1 MNENDLSD
9 LVSKTKKS
17 GGSKTK
23 RTRAKSAQK
32 QPLQKKLLVEK
43 KNTSVKYTNDR
54 GKQTMTT
61 TMMMTT
67 SNTTTTMGTMRRGTK
82 FVPSSFSRANKK
94 TTSSSVKMMMMMIVK
109 STTASSTSSLRRR
122 RRGGRASS
130 SSSSSVIVFSAV
142 ASASSSKKKKN
153 VLVIGSGGREHALIY
168 RLLQSET
175 CEKVFALPGNA
186 GIATEPTVTSI
197 ADVSES
203 NHADVVK
210 FCKSNA
216 IDLVVVGPEAPLVDG
231 LADSLRAENINVFG
245 PSKKAA
251 QLEGSKEFMKNLCRK
266 YNIPTATYEVF
277 SDAEKAKE
285 YVRTVTGAPIVIK
298 TSGLAAGKGVIMAE
312 TVEEAEKA
320 IDELMLNKQF
330 GDAGDTIVIE
340 ETLFGEEASFFAVVG
355 GDVAVPLASA
365 QDHKRVGDGDTGLNT
380 GGMGAYS
387 PAPVVTKEIEED
399 VMKNIIEP
407 TVRGMR
413 EEGCEYNGVI
423 FAGLMIDEKTKKVKL
438 LEHNVRFGDPECQTL
453 MARMESDLCQLL
465 YAAATNNITD
475 DDVKSVKWSK
485 EPAVNVVLAA
495 KGYPGSYSKGD
506 EIKNLQG
513 AEESTAKTKIFHAGT
528 ASGENGEILANGGR
542 VLGITAMGT
551 SVKEATKNAYVAID
565 KIDWPNGFCRSD
577 IAYRAIEREEGRGK

>member
-1 MNENDLSD
+1 M
-9 LVSKTKKS
+9 VSKFL
-17 GGSKTK
+17 KTK
-23 RTRAKSAQK
+23 T
-32 QPLQKKLLVEK
+32 PLC
-43 KNTSVKYTNDR
+43 SVYTNDR
-54 GKQTMTT
+54 GKQTTMTT

-67 SNTTTTMGTMRRGTK
+67 SNTTATMGTMRRGTK
-82 FVPSSFSRANKK
+82 FVPSSSSFSRTNKK
-94 TTSSSVKMMMMMIVK
+94 TTSSSVKMMMMMMLVK

-130 SSSSSVIVFSAV
+130 SSSSSSSSVIVFSA
-142 ASASSSKKKKN
+142 ASSSKKKKN

>member
-1 MNENDLSD
+1 
-9 LVSKTKKS
+9 
-17 GGSKTK
+17 
-23 RTRAKSAQK
+23 
-32 QPLQKKLLVEK
+32 
-43 KNTSVKYTNDR
+43 
-54 GKQTMTT
+54 
-61 TMMMTT
+61 
-67 SNTTTTMGTMRRGTK
+67 
-82 FVPSSFSRANKK
+82 
-94 TTSSSVKMMMMMIVK
+94 MMMMMFVK
-109 STTASSTSSLRRR
+109 STRRSGR
-122 RRGGRASS
+122 RRGGSASS
-130 SSSSSVIVFSAV
+130 SSSSSAIVFSAV
-142 ASASSSKKKKN
+142 APASSSKKKKKN

-542 VLGITAMGT
+542 VLGITAIGT

>member
-1 MNENDLSD
+1 MKRRRRLEKKKKGA
-9 LVSKTKKS
+9 LVASKTRENARSEHGHGERERGRTMARTMVITTSTTNAATRRAVKARSVGNDGVFLKNS
-17 GGSKTK
+17 NAMMTK
-23 RTRAKSAQK
+23 VVVARASSFAKYQRRRRAK
-32 QPLQKKLLVEK
+32 
-43 KNTSVKYTNDR
+43 T
-54 GKQTMTT
+54 
-61 TMMMTT
+61 
-67 SNTTTTMGTMRRGTK
+67 
-82 FVPSSFSRANKK
+82 
-94 TTSSSVKMMMMMIVK
+94 
-109 STTASSTSSLRRR
+109 
-122 RRGGRASS
+122 RRGGRTMVFSISS
-130 SSSSSVIVFSAV
+130 SSEEM
-142 ASASSSKKKKN
+142 KK

-168 RLLQSET
+168 RLRQSPS

-186 GIATEPTVTSI
+186 GIALEPGVISV
-197 ADVSES
+197 ADVAES
-203 NHADVVK
+203 NHAGVVE
-210 FCKSNA
+210 FCKSNR

-277 SDAEKAKE
+277 NDAEKAKE

-298 TSGLAAGKGVIMAE
+298 TSGLAAGKGVIMTE
-312 TVEEAEKA
+312 TIEEAEKA

-407 TVRGMR
+407 TVKGMQ

-453 MARMESDLCQLL
+453 MTRMESDLCQLL
-465 YAAATNNITD
+465 YAAATNNITEE
-475 DDVKSVKWSK
+475 DVKSVKWSE

-528 ASGENGEILANGGR
+528 ASGENG
-542 VLGITAMGT
+542 
-551 SVKEATKNAYVAID
+551 AI
-565 KIDWPNGFCRSD
+565 
-577 IAYRAIEREEGRGK
+577 

>member
-1 MNENDLSD
+1 
-9 LVSKTKKS
+9 
-17 GGSKTK
+17 
-23 RTRAKSAQK
+23 
-32 QPLQKKLLVEK
+32 
-43 KNTSVKYTNDR
+43 
-54 GKQTMTT
+54 
-61 TMMMTT
+61 
-67 SNTTTTMGTMRRGTK
+67 
-82 FVPSSFSRANKK
+82 
-94 TTSSSVKMMMMMIVK
+94 
-109 STTASSTSSLRRR
+109 
-122 RRGGRASS
+122 
-130 SSSSSVIVFSAV
+130 
-142 ASASSSKKKKN
+142 
-153 VLVIGSGGREHALIY
+153 
-168 RLLQSET
+168 
-175 CEKVFALPGNA
+175 
-186 GIATEPTVTSI
+186 
-197 ADVSES
+197 
-203 NHADVVK
+203 
-210 FCKSNA
+210 
-216 IDLVVVGPEAPLVDG
+216 
-231 LADSLRAENINVFG
+231 
-245 PSKKAA
+245 
-251 QLEGSKEFMKNLCRK
+251 MKNLCRK

-365 QDHKRVGDGDTGLNT
+365 QDHKELATASYRIEH

-495 KGYPGSYSKGD
+495 KGYREVTRKATRLKIYKAR
-506 EIKNLQG
+506 KNRRQKRKSFTP
-513 AEESTAKTKIFHAGT
+513 ER
-528 ASGENGEILANGGR
+528 R
-542 VLGITAMGT
+542 V
-551 SVKEATKNAYVAID
+551 
-565 KIDWPNGFCRSD
+565 
-577 IAYRAIEREEGRGK
+577 ERTRRY

>member
-1 MNENDLSD
+1 MKRKTSKKGA
-9 LVSKTKKS
+9 LVASKTREENARS
-17 GGSKTK
+17 EHGHGERERERG
-23 RTRAKSAQK
+23 RTMARTM
-32 QPLQKKLLVEK
+32 V
-43 KNTSVKYTNDR
+43 
-54 GKQTMTT
+54 MTT
-61 TMMMTT
+61 TTTNAATRRAIKARSSVGNDDDTFFLKSSNAMMTKVVARA
-67 SNTTTTMGTMRRGTK
+67 SL
-82 FVPSSFSRANKK
+82 SFAKCQ
-94 TTSSSVKMMMMMIVK
+94 
-109 STTASSTSSLRRR
+109 RRR
-122 RRGGRASS
+122 RATTRRGERTMVFSMASS
-130 SSSSSVIVFSAV
+130 SEEM
-142 ASASSSKKKKN
+142 KK

-168 RLLQSET
+168 RLRQSPS

-186 GIATEPTVTSI
+186 GIALEPGVISV
-197 ADVSES
+197 ADVAES
-203 NHADVVK
+203 NHAGVVE
-210 FCKSNA
+210 FCKSNR

-277 SDAEKAKE
+277 NDAEKAKE

-298 TSGLAAGKGVIMAE
+298 TSGLAAGKGVIMTE
-312 TVEEAEKA
+312 TIEEAEKA

-407 TVRGMR
+407 TVKGMQ

-453 MARMESDLCQLL
+453 MTRMESDLCQLL
-465 YAAATNNITD
+465 YAAATNNITEE
-475 DDVKSVKWSK
+475 DVKSVKWSE

-528 ASGENGEILANGGR
+528 ASGENGAILANGGR
-542 VLGITAMGT
+542 VLGITAMGS
-551 SVKEATKNAYVAID
+551 SVKNATKNAYEAID
-565 KIDWPNGFCRSD
+565 KIDWANGFCRRD
-577 IAYRAIEREEGRGK
+577 IAYRAIKRENGGK

>member
-1 MNENDLSD
+1 MA
-9 LVSKTKKS
+9 
-17 GGSKTK
+17 
-23 RTRAKSAQK
+23 RTI
-32 QPLQKKLLVEK
+32 V
-43 KNTSVKYTNDR
+43 
-54 GKQTMTT
+54 
-61 TMMMTT
+61 MTT
-67 SNTTTTMGTMRRGTK
+67 STTNAATRRAVKARSSVGNDDDTFFLKNSNAMMTK
-82 FVPSSFSRANKK
+82 VVARASSFAKCQ
-94 TTSSSVKMMMMMIVK
+94 
-109 STTASSTSSLRRR
+109 RRR
-122 RRGGRASS
+122 RATTRRGGRTMVFSMASS
-130 SSSSSVIVFSAV
+130 SEEM
-142 ASASSSKKKKN
+142 KK

-168 RLLQSET
+168 RLRQSPS

-186 GIATEPTVTSI
+186 GIALEPGVISV
-197 ADVSES
+197 ADVAES
-203 NHADVVK
+203 NHAGVVE
-210 FCKSNA
+210 FCKSNR

-277 SDAEKAKE
+277 NDAEKAKE

-298 TSGLAAGKGVIMAE
+298 TSGLAAGKGVIMTE
-312 TVEEAEKA
+312 TIEEAEKA

-407 TVRGMR
+407 TVKGMQ

-453 MARMESDLCQLL
+453 MTRMESDLCQLL
-465 YAAATNNITD
+465 YAAATNNITEE
-475 DDVKSVKWSK
+475 DVKSVKWSE

-528 ASGENGEILANGGR
+528 ASGENGAILANGGR
-542 VLGITAMGT
+542 VLGITAMGS
-551 SVKEATKNAYVAID
+551 SVKNATKNAYEAID
-565 KIDWPNGFCRSD
+565 KIDWANGFCRRD
-577 IAYRAIEREEGRGK
+577 IAYRAIKRENGGK

>member
-1 MNENDLSD
+1 M
-9 LVSKTKKS
+9 VSKFL
-17 GGSKTK
+17 KTK
-23 RTRAKSAQK
+23 T
-32 QPLQKKLLVEK
+32 PLC
-43 KNTSVKYTNDR
+43 SVYTNDR
-54 GKQTMTT
+54 GKQTTMTT

-67 SNTTTTMGTMRRGTK
+67 SNTTATMGTMRRGTK
-82 FVPSSFSRANKK
+82 FVPSSSSFSRTNKK
-94 TTSSSVKMMMMMIVK
+94 TTSSSVKMMMMMMLVK

-130 SSSSSVIVFSAV
+130 SSSSSSSSVIVFSA
-142 ASASSSKKKKN
+142 ASSSKKKKN

-495 KGYPGSYSKGD
+495 KGYPGRYSKGD

>member
-1 MNENDLSD
+1 
-9 LVSKTKKS
+9 VSLIFEKVLFFY
-17 GGSKTK
+17 
-23 RTRAKSAQK
+23 TRKHLCS
-32 QPLQKKLLVEK
+32 
-43 KNTSVKYTNDR
+43 NTNDPR
-54 GKQTMTT
+54 GKQTTMTT
-61 TMMMTT
+61 TTSMMTTT
-67 SNTTTTMGTMRRGTK
+67 SNTTTTMGRTTLRGTTTK
-82 FVPSSFSRANKK
+82 VFPSSFSRTKK
-94 TTSSSVKMMMMMIVK
+94 NSSSVSSGKMMMMMMFVK
-109 STTASSTSSLRRR
+109 STRRSGR
-122 RRGGRASS
+122 RRGGSASS
-130 SSSSSVIVFSAV
+130 SSSSSAIVFSAV
-142 ASASSSKKKKN
+142 APASSSKKKKKN